1 MHIDLSEILSRENL
15 VKELEVP
22 FEAEKIR
29 YYGDD
34 ANIVS
39 KQPVKLTLQNEG
51 KNKAYIKGETSF
63 GLMLK
68 CGRCLKPVEYQMS
81 LTPEV
86 RIPCES
92 EEGSEELSYVSGHS
106 FDVDGFVLDECYVQL
121 PMNVLCSEDCK
132 GLCIKCG
139 KNLNEG
145 SCNCDT
151 FVPDPRM
158 TRILDIYNANKEEV

>member
-1 MHIDLSEILSRENL
+1 MDHTEII
-15 VKELEVP
+15 KETVNGISLRIGRPLYYYVGT
-22 FEAEKIR
+22 FGCQMNARDSEKIR
-29 YYGDD
+29 GML
-34 ANIVS
+34 S
-39 KQPVKLTLQNEG
+39 
-51 KNKAYIKGETSF
+51 SF
-63 GLMLK
+63 G
-68 CGRCLKPVEYQMS
+68 Y
-81 LTPEV
+81 
-86 RIPCES
+86 IPCES